1 MKIRLWLYL
10 CWHFQFKFKSTF
22 ADLNGE
28 ANPAHSAHSDSAR
41 SLPLCG
47 WPPWGET
54 WVVHA
59 RQCESQQANTEKSRR
74 FSLNNSA
81 SWGLL
86 SHYVHGDCFRPI
98 SQLHTRI
105 VNLFSYLGALCG
117 MIPRRHLPFNL
128 DEQFLWRD
136 QLIKADTDRLGK
148 IQCTGYKLRTFQVLR
163 SGQLAIFSQLLFTV
177 IESCV
182 FSEVLLRCRF
192 ISNLFKGC
200 GFLLAFP
207 YRYFLLP
214 LICGFQKVCILFG

>member
-10 CWHFQFKFKSTF
+10 RWHFQFKFKSTF

-47 WPPWGET
+47 WPPWGVT

-182 FSEVLLRCRF
+182 FSEVLLCCGF

-200 GFLLAFP
+200 RFLLAFP